1 MRPTVGGG
9 ASESM
14 RRKRVLFTLTD
25 LHAGGAQRVVL
36 TLLRHLPRDEFELAV
51 ALVRREGAFLGEI
64 PQDVPVHDLGA
75 KRVRQAGPAIVRL
88 ARRERPDVLFSTLSY
103 LNNYVLLLR
112 PFLPRTTRI
121 VVREAIA
128 VSSAVRTWR
137 MPWLWPLLFRLLYRR
152 ADAILCQCR
161 FMGDDLVR
169 SFGVPR
175 EKIRTIYNPVDAERV
190 RASSRS
196 GDDPFAGFGA
206 GPHVVAAGRIAPQ
219 KGFDLLV
226 DAVPALLAR
235 FPNAHLWIL
244 GEDTSTNGNV
254 LDDLRERCRQQG
266 TGAQV
271 HFEGLQSNPYRYFG
285 RADLFVLSSRY
296 EGLPN
301 VLLEALA
308 CGCPAL
314 ALDRPGGTREI
325 MEMTGQRDRLLAD
338 LVWEPRLFRQQGA
351 PPIEPDLSRFGVERV
366 VQEYAD
372 VFRRLGAGTGPA
384 ANEEHR

>member
-1 MRPTVGGG
+1 
-9 ASESM
+9 M
-14 RRKRVLFTLTD
+14 RRRRVLFTLTD

-51 ALVRREGAFLGEI
+51 ALVRREGAFLAEV

-103 LNNYVLLLR
+103 MNNYVLLLR
-112 PFLPRTTRI
+112 PFLPRATRI
-121 VVREAIA
+121 AVREAIA

-137 MPWLWPLLFRLLYRR
+137 MPRLWPLLFRLLYRR
-152 ADAILCQCR
+152 ADAIVCQCR

-175 EKIRTIYNPVDAERV
+175 EKIRTIYNPVDVERV
-190 RASSRS
+190 RASSKH

-219 KGFDLLV
+219 KGFDLLI

-235 FPNAHLWIL
+235 FPDAHLWIL
-244 GEDTSTNGNV
+244 GEDTSASGH
-254 LDDLRERCRQQG
+254 LLEDLRARCRRQG
-266 TGAQV
+266 TERHV

-301 VLLEALA
+301 VLLEAIA
-308 CGCPAL
+308 CGCPTL

-325 MEMTGQRDRLLAD
+325 MEITGQQERLLAD
-338 LVWEPRLFRQQGA
+338 IAWEPRLFRGA
-351 PPIEPDLSRFGVERV
+351 SAEPAAPDLSRFDVGRV
-366 VQEYAD
+366 VGEYAD
-372 VFRRLGAGTGPA
+372 VFRGLGAGGGPA

>member
-1 MRPTVGGG
+1 
-9 ASESM
+9 M

-190 RASSRS
+190 RASSRNARRNWLITIATEWS
-196 GDDPFAGFGA
+196 LTASRPHTPSMSSSFFTTWPAFAHRRTSA
-206 GPHVVAAGRIAPQ
+206 SIA
-219 KGFDLLV
+219 
-226 DAVPALLAR
+226 R
-235 FPNAHLWIL
+235 
-244 GEDTSTNGNV
+244 
-254 LDDLRERCRQQG
+254 R
-266 TGAQV
+266 
-271 HFEGLQSNPYRYFG
+271 SNLCCTP
-285 RADLFVLSSRY
+285 S
-296 EGLPN
+296 P
-301 VLLEALA
+301 
-308 CGCPAL
+308 
-314 ALDRPGGTREI
+314 
-325 MEMTGQRDRLLAD
+325 
-338 LVWEPRLFRQQGA
+338 
-351 PPIEPDLSRFGVERV
+351 
-366 VQEYAD
+366 
-372 VFRRLGAGTGPA
+372 
-384 ANEEHR
+384 

>member
-1 MRPTVGGG
+1 
-9 ASESM
+9 M
-14 RRKRVLFTLTD
+14 RRRRVLFTLTD

-36 TLLRHLPRDEFELAV
+36 TLLRHLPRDEFDLGV
-51 ALVRREGAFLGEI
+51 ALVRREGAFLAEV

-75 KRVRQAGPAIVRL
+75 RRVRQAGPAIVRL

-128 VSSAVRTWR
+128 VSAAIRTWQ

-152 ADAILCQCR
+152 ADSIVCQCR

-175 EKIRTIYNPVDAERV
+175 EKIRTIYNPVDVHRA
-190 RASSRS
+190 RASSQL
-196 GDDPFAGFGA
+196 GDDPFAGLGT
-206 GPHVVAAGRIAPQ
+206 GPHVVAAGRIAWQ
-219 KGFDLLV
+219 KGFDLLL

-235 FPNAHLWIL
+235 FPDAHLWIL
-244 GEDTSTNGNV
+244 GEETSASGKI
-254 LDDLRERCRQQG
+254 LEDLRARCRRQQ
-266 TGAQV
+266 TEAHV

-308 CGCPAL
+308 SGCPTL

-325 MEMTGQRDRLLAD
+325 MELTGQQDRLLAD
-338 LVWEPRLFRQQGA
+338 IAWEPRLFRGA
-351 PPIEPDLSRFGVERV
+351 DGASTAPDLSHFDVDRV
-366 VQEYAD
+366 VREYAD
-372 VFRRLGAGTGPA
+372 VFRGIGTGDDPA
-384 ANEEHR
+384 ACEEQS